1 MLSACVNHTDDSII
15 PSIAGTLQQNVR
27 FISYYIHRKIWSI
40 FHGCP
45 CPWANSKCQLHPWS
59 HHNTNNNHILHGNVF
74 GYSSD
79 ISVDEILW
87 EIYNKHVHNGIFN
100 LARSWLSIMCHWY
113 KFQVI
118 PSLTFLFAT
127 VPSSKIT
134 IRTANRSTFLRGSY
148 FCLISV
154 TLLVLSNVFCQID
167 HHLFVDG
174 LREIWA
180 IVLDLTTI

>member
-1 MLSACVNHTDDSII
+1 MSSACVNHTDDSII
-15 PSIAGTLQQNVR
+15 PSIAGTLQQQVR

-40 FHGCP
+40 SHGCS
-45 CPWANSKCQLHPWS
+45 CPRANSKCQLHPWS
-59 HHNTNNNHILHGNVF
+59 HYNTNNKHIHHGNVF

-79 ISVDEILW
+79 ISVDKILR

-100 LARSWLSIMCHWY
+100 LAQSWLSMMCHWY

-127 VPSSKIT
+127 VQIYKIA
-134 IRTANRSTFLRGSY
+134 IRTANRSTLLRGSY
-148 FCLISV
+148 FCLIHV
-154 TLLVLSNVFCQID
+154 TLLVLSNFCCQID

-174 LREIWA
+174 LCELWA
-180 IVLDLTTI
+180 IVHNLTTI